1 MSAAQ
6 AMGLRVLKEPHC
18 LHIEVAEHD
27 SRFRRPGD
35 PTKRLRPKLQRI
47 SEHPQVRFHWRGVC
61 HSGDAMPPLLDV
73 LVEVVGCLPALDALC
88 ILDSAR
94 ECIPSAWKPPALNDA
109 GFSELLECLPPGQRT
124 LAVRS
129 SSLSQAIGETIARER
144 FREAGIHARPQVVL
158 PGGYRAD
165 LLIGDRLIFECEGM
179 DAHSGSDAFHAD
191 RERMAWLRACG
202 YLVLNFSHKQI
213 VEDWPSVLS
222 TVLLV
227 MRRGA
232 HLAA

>member
-1 MSAAQ
+1 
-6 AMGLRVLKEPHC
+6 
-18 LHIEVAEHD
+18 
-27 SRFRRPGD
+27 
-35 PTKRLRPKLQRI
+35 
-47 SEHPQVRFHWRGVC
+47 
-61 HSGDAMPPLLDV
+61 MPPLVDV
-73 LVEVVGCLPALDALC
+73 LTEVVGCLPALDALA

-94 ECIPSAWKPPALNDA
+94 EFLPSAWTPPLLNDA
-109 GFSELLECLPPGQRT
+109 GFSELLERLPPEQ
-124 LAVRS
+124 LVIALRS
-129 SSLSQAIGETIARER
+129 SSLSQAVGETVARER
-144 FREAGIHARPQVVL
+144 FRQAGVHAQPQVEL

-165 LLIGDRLIFECEGM
+165 LLIGDRLIFECEGF
-179 DAHSGSDAFHAD
+179 DPHSGHDAFQTD

-202 YLVLNFSHKQI
+202 YTVLNFSHTQI